1 MLKTLEKLYS
11 QEQLT
16 QEEARQLIGSFLS
29 EEVDPVLMSAALIAL
44 KLKGE
49 TPDEI
54 TGAALAM
61 IEKAK
66 PFHTGDLKTLDTC
79 GTGGDGHSTVNI
91 STAAAIVAAEAG
103 CAVVK
108 HGNRS
113 VSSKSGS
120 ADILEQLGLPLEI
133 SAETQKKCL
142 AQAGICFLFAPHYHQ
157 AVKAVMPVR
166 RTLKTRT
173 VFNIL
178 GPLVNPARPAYQ
190 VLGVYRKEL
199 CMPVAGTLRQLGSE
213 RAIVVHGSGL
223 DELALHGRSHL
234 VILEHGQ
241 LREETIEPEQLGLT
255 VTPIEALRGGSPG
268 ENAQWLRILLAG
280 KASRAHRQA
289 VALNAGAAIWM
300 ANRSKNL
307 KEGLSTAL
315 NILES
320 DRGWKRLNQWI
331 EVARGS

>member
-1 MLKTLEKLYS
+1 MLNTLEKLYS
-11 QEQLT
+11 QDNLT
-16 QEEARQLIGSFLS
+16 QEETRKLIGSFLS
-29 EEVDPVLMSAALIAL
+29 AEVDPILISAALIAL

-66 PFHTGDLKTLDTC
+66 PFPTGGLKTLDTC

-103 CAVVK
+103 CNVVK

-133 SAETQKKCL
+133 SAETQKNCL
-142 AQAGICFLFAPHYHQ
+142 EQAGICFLFAPHYHP

-173 VFNIL
+173 IFNIL

-199 CMPVAGTLRQLGSE
+199 CMPVAGTLRQLGTE

-223 DELALHGRSHL
+223 DELALHGSSHL
-234 VILEHGQ
+234 VILEQGQ
-241 LREETIEPEQLGLT
+241 LREETIRPEELGLN
-255 VTPIEALRGGSPG
+255 VTPIEALRGGTPE
-268 ENAQWLRILLAG
+268 ENAQWLRKLLEGQANL
-280 KASRAHRQA
+280 AHKQA
-289 VALNAGAAIWM
+289 VGLNAGAAIWM
-300 ANRSKNL
+300 ASLAEDL
-307 KEGLSTAL
+307 KEGVAIAL
-315 NILES
+315 DILES